1 LKPTINLIKKPEPH
15 MRQAIARPLIA
26 FNNTRASQ
34 PEDYLPLV
42 ITLSDG
48 DGGNI
53 LGGLWADTNFAHMHV
68 DLLFVPETLRG
79 FGLGRQM
86 LVQAE
91 QEAVARG
98 CRGAWLDTYSF
109 QARGFY
115 EHLGYDVFGT
125 IDDYPPGQSRI
136 FLHKSLRPLRRS

>member
-15 MRQAIARPLIA
+15 TRQAIARPLIA
-26 FNNTRASQ
+26 FNNTQASQ

-79 FGLGRQM
+79 FGFGRQM

-91 QEAVARG
+91 QG
-98 CRGAWLDTYSF
+98 
-109 QARGFY
+109 
-115 EHLGYDVFGT
+115 
-125 IDDYPPGQSRI
+125 
-136 FLHKSLRPLRRS
+136 